1 MKLRRRSR
9 DDARKKAESSGWRLL
24 DPHQPSK
31 DNKPFKKG
39 KNYQYRTTLSLS
51 LFFSLKFS
59 QVLLKRFLKTKE
71 QELERGRK
79 VNL

>member
-31 DNKPFKKG
+31 NSKPFKKG
-39 KNYQYRTTLSLS
+39 KNYQYHTIPSLSFFLFLFLSLS
-51 LFFSLKFS
+51 LS
-59 QVLLKRFLKTKE
+59 
-71 QELERGRK
+71 
-79 VNL
+79 